1 VLAALRDAGYT
12 VADLPADGDALIARL
27 TAGVTNEPAVHALRP
42 AFQSF
47 ALADYR
53 AQFARLPAA
62 VRDAL
67 NARWGEPEA
76 DPTLRHGRFM
86 IAGWRAGNVFVGI
99 QPSRS
104 RDDNDYASYHDAEL
118 VPPHA
123 YLAFYFWLRDAFRI
137 DAVIHLGKH
146 GNLEWLP
153 GKSVAL
159 SDACWP
165 DLTLGRCRICIR
177 SSSTIRARAARRSA
191 ARRP

>member
-76 DPTLRHGRFM
+76 DPMLRHGRFM
-86 IAGWRAGNVFVGI
+86 IAGCARATCSSAS
-99 QPSRS
+99 SR
-104 RDDNDYASYHDAEL
+104 
-118 VPPHA
+118 
-123 YLAFYFWLRDAFRI
+123 
-137 DAVIHLGKH
+137 
-146 GNLEWLP
+146 
-153 GKSVAL
+153 
-159 SDACWP
+159 
-165 DLTLGRCRICIR
+165 
-177 SSSTIRARAARRSA
+177 RARATTTTMRATTMRSSCRRMLPGVLLLAARCVPHRRGHPSRQARQPRMAAGQERRAVRRMLARPDARPLPHLYPFIVNDPGEGARPSA

>member
-76 DPTLRHGRFM
+76 DPMLRHGRFM
-86 IAGWRAGNVFVGI
+86 IAGCARATCSSAS
-99 QPSRS
+99 SR
-104 RDDNDYASYHDAEL
+104 
-118 VPPHA
+118 
-123 YLAFYFWLRDAFRI
+123 
-137 DAVIHLGKH
+137 
-146 GNLEWLP
+146 
-153 GKSVAL
+153 
-159 SDACWP
+159 
-165 DLTLGRCRICIR
+165 
-177 SSSTIRARAARRSA
+177 RARATTTTMRATTMRSWCRRMRTWRSTSGCAMRSA
-191 ARRP
+191 STRSSISASTATSNGCRARASRCPTHAGPT